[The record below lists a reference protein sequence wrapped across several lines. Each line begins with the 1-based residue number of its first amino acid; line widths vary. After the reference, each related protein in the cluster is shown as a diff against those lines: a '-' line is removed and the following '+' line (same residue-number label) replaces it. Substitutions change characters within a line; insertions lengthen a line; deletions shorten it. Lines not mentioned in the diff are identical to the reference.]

1 MKFVLARPLFS
12 TSRVASLALCALLT
26 ACGFHLRG
34 EAELPFETLYIS
46 SNASSLVFANK
57 LKRAVRSG
65 SQTKIV
71 EDVKSAQATLS
82 VLDAHRERV
91 ILSLSTSG
99 RIQELSL
106 YYHVS
111 FAVAD
116 SSGKQYLSPNQIVL
130 RRDLTYNDTDIIA
143 KEQEEELLYL
153 DMENDAVQQ
162 VMRRLQA
169 ARARP

>member
-1 MKFVLARPLFS
+1 MKFAFTRPSSPAFRLAGV
-12 TSRVASLALCALLT
+12 TLCALLT

-34 EAELPFETLYIS
+34 QAALPFDSLYIS
-46 SNASSLVFANK
+46 ANTSNLEFANQ

-65 SQTKIV
+65 SQTKIA
-71 EDVKSAQATLS
+71 DDAKDAQATLS
-82 VLDAHRERV
+82 ILDAHREQV

-116 SSGKQYLSPNQIVL
+116 SNGRQYLPPNKIVL
-130 RRDLTYNDTDIIA
+130 RRDLTYNDTDVIA
-143 KEQEEELLYL
+143 KEQEEELLYR

-162 VMRRLQA
+162 VMLRLQA
-169 ARARP
+169 ARASS

>member
-1 MKFVLARPLFS
+1 MKFVLARFPFPVF
-12 TSRVASLALCALLT
+12 RVAGLALCAVLT

-34 EAELPFETLYIS
+34 QAALPFDSLYIS
-46 SNASSLVFANK
+46 SNTSGLSFANQ
-57 LKRAVRSG
+57 LKRAVRTG
-65 SQTKIV
+65 SQTKIT
-71 EDVKSAQATLS
+71 DDAKDAQATLS
-82 VLDAHRERV
+82 ILDAHRERV

-116 SSGKQYLSPNQIVL
+116 RSGKPYLPPNRIVL
-130 RRDLTYNDTDIIA
+130 RRDLTYNDTDVIA
-143 KEQEEELLYL
+143 KEQEEELLYR

-169 ARARP
+169 ARASP

>member
-1 MKFVLARPLFS
+1 MKFAFARSSLPA
-12 TSRVASLALCALLT
+12 SRIAGFALCALLT

-34 EAELPFETLYIS
+34 QAALPFESLYIS
-46 SNASSLVFANK
+46 SNASELEFANQ

-65 SQTKIV
+65 SQTKIADDAK
-71 EDVKSAQATLS
+71 EAQATLS
-82 VLDAHRERV
+82 ILDVHRERV

-116 SSGKQYLSPNQIVL
+116 SDGKQYLPPNQIVL
-130 RRDLTYNDTDIIA
+130 RRDLTYNDTDVIA
-143 KEQEEELLYL
+143 KEQEEELLYR

-169 ARARP
+169 ARAKS

>member
-1 MKFVLARPLFS
+1 MKSFFACPS
-12 TSRVASLALCALLT
+12 SLAFRLAGVTLCALLT
-26 ACGFHLRG
+26 ACGYHLRG
-34 EAELPFETLYIS
+34 QTALPFDSLYIA
-46 SNASSLVFANK
+46 SNELEFANQ

-65 SQTKIV
+65 SETKIV
-71 EDVKSAQATLS
+71 DNAKGAQATLS
-82 VLDAHRERV
+82 ILDAHRERV

-116 SSGKQYLSPNQIVL
+116 SSGKPYLPPNRIVL
-130 RRDLTYNDTDIIA
+130 RRDLTYNDTDVIA
-143 KEQEEELLYL
+143 KSQEEALLYR
-153 DMENDAVQQ
+153 DMESDAVQQ

-169 ARARP
+169 ARASP

>member
-34 EAELPFETLYIS
+34 QAELPFETLYIS
-46 SNASSLVFANK
+46 SNASALEFANK

-71 EDVKSAQATLS
+71 DDVKSAQATLS
-82 VLDAHRERV
+82 ILDAHRERV

-169 ARARP
+169 ARASP

>member
-34 EAELPFETLYIS
+34 QAELPFETLYIS
-46 SNASSLVFANK
+46 PNASALEFANK

-71 EDVKSAQATLS
+71 DDVKIAQATLS
-82 VLDAHRERV
+82 ILDAHRERV

-116 SSGKQYLSPNQIVL
+116 SNGKQYLSPNKIVL

-169 ARARP
+169 ARASP